1 MIWTCILA
9 ILGALF
15 LGTGNILEH
24 RYDNNK
30 NKAPLRKYIES
41 KLTISGEA
49 TFVGM
54 LWSYLVGG
62 VCSIAALVKLLLY
75 FIW

>member
-1 MIWTCILA
+1 MIWTCVLA
-9 ILGALF
+9 ILGILF
-15 LGTGNILEH
+15 VCVGNILQH
-24 RYDNNK
+24 RCDSDK

-41 KLTISGEA
+41 KLTISGDA

-54 LWSYLVGG
+54 LYSYLVGWL
-62 VCSIAALVKLLLY
+62 CLIAALVKLLLY